1 MINVSLQDFCNHA
14 VAEGR
19 ITQSDVQGL
28 LRDVLPDGIA
38 HRDEADML
46 IALERAVPDADP
58 AFADALVALVV
69 DFAVWGERPS
79 GYVDRAVA
87 AWLSA
92 SLAGLTGPTPA
103 GARIAVEI
111 VREAQGSAVALMV
124 FALEANRW
132 TREPAK
138 ADRPRFALAA

>member
-19 ITQSDVQGL
+19 ITPAGVQAL
-28 LRDVLPDGIA
+28 LRDVLPDGIG

-58 AFADALVALVV
+58 AFGDALVALVV
-69 DFAVWGERPS
+69 DFTVWGERPS
-79 GYVDRAVA
+79 GYVDRSVA
-87 AWLSA
+87 AWLAA
-92 SLAGLTGPTPA
+92 SLAGATGPTPV

-111 VREAQGSAVALMV
+111 VREAEGSAEALMA

-138 ADRPRFALAA
+138 AGRPRFALAA

>member
-1 MINVSLQDFCNHA
+1 MINHSLQDFCNHT
-14 VAEGR
+14 VADGR
-19 ITQSDVQGL
+19 ITQADVQAL

-46 IALERAVPDADP
+46 IALERAVPDAAP

-69 DFAVWGERPS
+69 DFAVWGERPA
-79 GYVDRAVA
+79 GYIDRAVA
-87 AWLSA
+87 AWLST
-92 SLAGLTGPTPA
+92 SLAGLTGPTPV

-111 VREAQGSAVALMV
+111 VREAHASAEPLMA